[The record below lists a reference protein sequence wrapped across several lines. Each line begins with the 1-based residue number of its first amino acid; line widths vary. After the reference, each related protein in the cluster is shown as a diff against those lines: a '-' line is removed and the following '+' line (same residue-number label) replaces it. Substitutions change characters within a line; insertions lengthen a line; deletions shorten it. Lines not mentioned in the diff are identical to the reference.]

1 MLKYSTPRPE
11 VGRTC
16 LTIDRIHS
24 CKDRD
29 LNGLIP
35 THVSCPR
42 NLCWER
48 TNAKTVIREE
58 NVLGA
63 GASARVTAAWRT
75 SWQLV
80 VRVTGEGQHP
90 PHTHTPGFTTSH
102 CGESPGLE
110 EAWPNEQRSRL
121 SLGFEE
127 EPARGRK
134 SDGKSEALQV
144 KEREGSSQR
153 KHVQC
158 GGRPGW
164 AKRRERRLSR

>member
-1 MLKYSTPRPE
+1 MANILAT
-11 VGRTC
+11 G
-16 LTIDRIHS
+16 
-24 CKDRD
+24 
-29 LNGLIP
+29 
-35 THVSCPR
+35 
-42 NLCWER
+42 
-48 TNAKTVIREE
+48 
-58 NVLGA
+58 
-63 GASARVTAAWRT
+63 
-75 SWQLV
+75 
-80 VRVTGEGQHP
+80 GEGHRRRAASP
-90 PHTHTPGFTTSH
+90 PHAPGFTTSH

-121 SLGFEE
+121 NLGFEE